1 MVKRFWVLLA
11 CVVAISGCKPV
22 GSADSLKPFANE
34 AAMMAWLKKADAAAP
49 NGLAEGEAAPADA
62 AAAGAAPGI
71 TGSSPSEPPPKSIT
85 NNQVDGVDEG
95 GIVKQMGRFLVTLKE
110 GRLFVAD
117 MGQGVGAPLRLTDR
131 LNVYT
136 STDSAADWYDE
147 MLVSGNRILVTAY
160 SYKEGGSEI
169 SLFKL
174 DETGR
179 LSRDGRYVLESYDYF
194 SGENYATRLVGGKLV
209 FYAPYPA
216 YLLNQAGPKKWPR
229 LRRAD
234 GDKAQT
240 PLFRPTDIYA
250 PDAVP
255 YDPVLHLVSTCT
267 LEKVLSCT
275 ATGLM
280 GSASREMFVAQDAV
294 YLWSEANQGGNTPPW
309 DAPPEAH
316 PANCRDGGAIVRDQ
330 DRSVVARIPLG
341 AGAPGFVLIEGRPLN
356 QFSFV
361 EQQDQL
367 RIVLFRSAQT
377 CTEANQDVERRTLLS
392 LPVNAFG
399 ASTKPVGASNYTPLP
414 DTPRGDTENRF
425 IGDWLIV
432 AANQQER
439 YDRQGQLLPQRAGAD
454 LLLVPLKNP
463 ASARR
468 VTLDHDVSRIEAMG
482 QSAMLVGPKGHDLKV
497 SLVDPA
503 ARQAWL
509 LATTLLPNRT
519 EAETRS
525 HAFSARTDA
534 NGAALFAFPTSPFRR
549 AGPIWTEEDMPKSDL
564 DWFRYEGGP
573 LKQAGRLSIVQSQP
587 ARGYACEVSCIDWYG
602 ETRPI
607 FIGGRIFGLMG
618 TELVEAVFEGGQ
630 VQARARLDLTGP
642 TAVHR

>member
-1 MVKRFWVLLA
+1 MIKRFWVLLA
-11 CVVAISGCKPV
+11 CVVAVSGCKRV
-22 GSADSLKPFANE
+22 GTADGLKPFANE
-34 AAMMAWLKKADAAAP
+34 AAMMAWLKKAEAASP
-49 NGLAEGEAAPADA
+49 NGLAEGEAAAAD
-62 AAAGAAPGI
+62 AAGAAPDI

-117 MGQGVGAPLRLTDR
+117 MGQGVDAPLRLTDR
-131 LNVYT
+131 MNVYT
-136 STDSAADWYDE
+136 STNSAADWYDE
-147 MLVSGNRILVTAY
+147 MLVSGNRIMVTAY

-216 YLLNQAGPKKWPR
+216 YLLNQAGAKKWPR

-250 PDAVP
+250 PDTVP

-267 LEKVLSCT
+267 LEGELTCT

-294 YLWSEANQGGNTPPW
+294 YLWSEASQSGNTPPW

-316 PANCRDGGAIVRDQ
+316 PADCRDGGAIVRDQ

-341 AGAPGFVLIEGRPLN
+341 TGAPGFAMIEGRPLD

-361 EQQDQL
+361 EQQGHL
-367 RIVLFRSAQT
+367 RIVLFRAPQT
-377 CTEANQDVERRTLLS
+377 CAEANQDVERRTLLS
-392 LPVNAFG
+392 LPMNAFG
-399 ASTKPVGASNYTPLP
+399 ASTKPVGAGQYAPLP
-414 DTPRGDTENRF
+414 DTARGQSENRF

-432 AANQQER
+432 ASNHLDHF
-439 YDRQGQLLPQRAGAD
+439 DRQGQPLPHRTGAD
-454 LLLVPLKNP
+454 LLLVPLENP
-463 ASARR
+463 KSARR
-468 VTLDHDVSRIEAMG
+468 VSLDHNVSRIEAMG
-482 QSAMLVGPKGHDLKV
+482 QSAMLVGQKGNDLKV

-503 ARQAWL
+503 ARQSWL
-509 LATTLLPNRT
+509 MATTLLPNRS
-519 EAETRS
+519 EAEARS
-525 HAFSARTDA
+525 HAYSARTDA
-534 NGAALFAFPTSPFRR
+534 EGAALFAFPTSPIRH
-549 AGPIWTEEDMPKSDL
+549 ASPVWTEEDMPKSEL
-564 DWFRYEGGP
+564 DWFRYEGGS
-573 LKQAGRLSIVQSQP
+573 LTQAGRLSVVQSHP

-607 FIGGRIFGLMG
+607 FTGGRIFGLMG
-618 TELVEAVFEGGQ
+618 TELVEAVLEGGQ
-630 VQARARLDLTGP
+630 VKARTRLDLTGP
-642 TAVHR
+642 TALRR